1 MTKPRFH
8 ALLMAVSMAFAS
20 EASAQN
26 ETEAP
31 QLEAVPQTSAD
42 PIEQAKMQADQA
54 YREGQHARAIELA
67 DRVLAKSPTDHVALY
82 LRASARVE
90 LGLRQRDAKM
100 LRQGVADAREAIKHE
115 KNGKADYYLPYLFG
129 MTNLAIVERKPGHAE
144 TARSV
149 ADQVLEKEGYSD
161 DERANILYQRGLA
174 NVQAKATDS
183 ASHDFNEAIRLK
195 PDHLAA
201 FIALC
206 NLTNEVRGADE
217 ALAVYN
223 RAVASI
229 PENPLLLNNRAMHFQ
244 SMGRYRDA
252 TNDFTAALK
261 IDPQYVPAYI
271 NRAYVLMQEGQAE
284 TAEKDLTRA
293 IEIEPGSL
301 QAYSLRGTLRTQ
313 QGRAPEAIAD
323 YQHVCE
329 QDPKNGQAAAD
340 LGFAYFF
347 AKDYTKAL
355 SQFDKALELNREIAF
370 LTPWRFAAAVRTGKD
385 LSKDPAI
392 VAAMS
397 RESNKRNW
405 FEWLT
410 LYQMNRVSDGE
421 LLQAADPTNDAVR
434 KAQLCEAYYFIG
446 LELVRRKKTDD
457 AKGFF
462 TQAVETDAKRLS
474 AYRGARVAL
483 QDLNGRAAR

>member
-1 MTKPRFH
+1 ML
-8 ALLMAVSMAFAS
+8 AGLVSTAN
-20 EASAQN
+20 AQN

-31 QLEAVPQTSAD
+31 QLEAVPQSSAD
-42 PIEQAKMQADQA
+42 PLEQAKMQADQA
-54 YREGQHARAIELA
+54 YRQGQHLRTIELA
-67 DRVLAKSPTDHVALY
+67 DSVLTKSPTDHVALY

-90 LGLRQRDAKM
+90 LGLRQRDPKM
-100 LRQGVADAREAIKHE
+100 IRQGVADAREAIKQE

-129 MTNLAIVERKPGHAE
+129 MTNLAIVERKAAHAE
-144 TARSV
+144 VARSV

-161 DERANILYQRGLA
+161 EERANIIYQRGLA
-174 NVQAKATDS
+174 NIQARATDS
-183 ASHDFNEAIRLK
+183 ATHDFNETIRLK

-206 NLTNEVRGADE
+206 NLTNELRGADE

-244 SMGRYRDA
+244 SMGRFRDA
-252 TNDFTAALK
+252 TSDFTAALK
-261 IDPQYVPAYI
+261 IDPQYVPALV
-271 NRAYVLMQEGQAE
+271 NRAFVLMQEGQAVD
-284 TAEKDLTRA
+284 AEKDLSRA

-313 QGRAPEAIAD
+313 QGRPAEAIAD
-323 YQHVCE
+323 YQHVCD

-347 AKDYTKAL
+347 AKNYAKAL
-355 SQFDKALELNREIAF
+355 AQFDKALELNREITF
-370 LTPWRFAAAVRTGKD
+370 LTPWRFAAAVRIGKD
-385 LSKDPAI
+385 LSRDSAI
-392 VAAMS
+392 QAAIT
-397 RESNKRNW
+397 REPDKRSW

-410 LYQMNRVSDGE
+410 LYQMNRVSDDE
-421 LLQAADPTNDAVR
+421 LMKAADPTNDAVR

-446 LELVRRKKTDD
+446 LELVRRRKADD

-462 TQAVETDAKRLS
+462 TQAVETDARRLS

-483 QDLNGRAAR
+483 QDLDGRAAR